1 MLGSDVNDVVNAAL
15 MREGDLRNVERLRV
29 DVAVDGYENSLPKV
43 EEFTFDGVRRV
54 SRRFCP
60 VRASSL

>member
-29 DVAVDGYENSLPKV
+29 DVAVD
-43 EEFTFDGVRRV
+43 RV
-54 SRRFCP
+54 
-60 VRASSL
+60 